1 MGKIILEFDSIEESQ
16 DARVA
21 IDAMKWK
28 MSVWDLDQK
37 LRDTTKYGSSVLD
50 KETATKKDL
59 ETEYLI
65 AEKYR
70 ELIREILDG
79 YSLSLND

>member
-21 IDAMKWK
+21 MDAVKWK